1 MTGGGPLLGKRLPH
15 LMYGGDY
22 NPDQWPEEV
31 WSEDVRL
38 MREAGVNLVSLGIF
52 AWSRLE
58 PKEGTFNFEWLD
70 RIMNMLHEGGVSVDL
85 ATATA
90 SPPPWLSHAHP
101 EMLPVLA
108 DGVRLWPGGRQHY
121 CPSSPIYRDATR
133 RLVDALATR
142 YAKHPALVMWHVGN
156 EFACH
161 VPACY
166 CDVSAHAFR
175 EWLKQRY
182 GSLEEL
188 NRAWGTDFW
197 SQRYSS
203 WEEILPPR
211 RTPTW
216 PNPTQQLDF
225 MRFSSDEL
233 LECYEI
239 ERKVLTERTPGIPV
253 TTNFMRFFK
262 PLDYWKWAER
272 EDIVSDDVYQ
282 DPLDPEAGMRSAMAA
297 DLMRSLG
304 RGRPW
309 ILMEQSP
316 NRVNWREVNVPKTPG
331 QMRLWSF
338 QAVARGADGVLFF
351 QWRQSRAGAEK
362 FHSAMVPHGPPQ
374 SSPTWREVVRLGGE
388 LRALDAVCGSRIRAD
403 VAILLDWESWWAL
416 ELPSKP
422 SNRIQQL
429 EQLEAYYR
437 PFFEA
442 NVTADFAR
450 PTDDLSGYKLVVAP
464 SLYLVSDAA
473 AANLCAY
480 VEGGGN
486 LVMSFFSGVVDPN
499 EHIRLGGY
507 PQPFVPML
515 GVQVLD
521 WVPLGDGETLP
532 VRFSD
537 NSEAGAD
544 LWAELLAVQGAEVLA
559 TFAATYLD
567 GHPAVTLNH
576 FGAGTAQYVGT
587 QLDPS
592 ALANSLKAAWTRAGI
607 RPVTEVPRGVE
618 AVRRAVD
625 DGSLLFLLNHGDA
638 SVELAVSGEPV
649 QLSGGSV
656 LTDGRLHLE
665 ARDVAILHE
674 KKVSAP
680 TKAV

>member
-58 PKEGTFNFEWLD
+58 PKEGKFNFEWLD

-156 EFACH
+156 EYACH

-316 NRVNWREVNVPKTPG
+316 NRVNWREVNVPKAPG

>member
-1 MTGGGPLLGKRLPH
+1 MTEGGPLLGKRLPH
-15 LMYGGDY
+15 LLYGGDY

-31 WSEDVRL
+31 WPEDVRL

-58 PKEGTFNFEWLD
+58 PKEGTFDFEWLD

-121 CPSSPIYRDATR
+121 CPSSPVYRDATR

-142 YAKHPALVMWHVGN
+142 YANHPALVMWHVGN
-156 EFACH
+156 EYACH

-166 CDVSAHAFR
+166 CDVSARAFR
-175 EWLKQRY
+175 DWLKQRH
-182 GSLEEL
+182 GTIDEL

-216 PNPTQQLDF
+216 PNPSQHLDF

-239 ERKVLTERTPGIPV
+239 ERRILTVRTPGIPV

-272 EDIVSDDVYQ
+272 EDVVSDDVYQ
-282 DPLDPEAGMRSAMAA
+282 DPLDADAGMRAAMAG

-309 ILMEQSP
+309 VLMEQSP
-316 NRVNWREVNVPKTPG
+316 NRVNWREINAPKAPG
-331 QMRLWSF
+331 QMRLWSL
-338 QAVARGADGVLFF
+338 QAVARGADGVLSF

-362 FHSAMVPHGPPQ
+362 FHSAMVPHGPPE
-374 SSPTWREVVRLGGE
+374 SSPTWREVVRLGAE

-403 VAILLDWESWWAL
+403 VAILIDWESWWAL

-422 SNRIQQL
+422 SNRLQQI

-442 NVTADFAR
+442 NVTVDFAK
-450 PTDDLSGYKLVVAP
+450 PTDDLSGCKLVVAP

-473 AANLCAY
+473 AANLSAY

-486 LVMSFFSGVVDPN
+486 LVMSFFSGIVDPN
-499 EHIRLGGY
+499 DHIRLGGY
-507 PQPFVPML
+507 PQPFVSML
-515 GVQVLD
+515 GLQVLD
-521 WVPLGDGETLP
+521 WVPLGADEVLP
-532 VRFSD
+532 VRFGD
-537 NSEAGAD
+537 GSEARAD
-544 LWAELLAVQGAEVLA
+544 MWAELIAVDGAEVLA

-576 FGAGTAQYVGT
+576 FGGGSAQYVGT
-587 QLDPS
+587 QLDRS
-592 ALANSLKAAWTRAGI
+592 ALAQSLKSAWTRAGI
-607 RPVTEVPRGVE
+607 KPVTEVPAGVE
-618 AVRRAVD
+618 AVRRTVQ

-638 SVELAVSGEPV
+638 SVELAVSGDAV
-649 QLSGGSV
+649 QLSGGSA
-656 LTDGRLHLE
+656 LRSGRIHLE
-665 ARDVAILHE
+665 ARDVTILHE
-674 KKVSAP
+674 KKATAP

>member
-58 PKEGTFNFEWLD
+58 PKEGKFNFEWLD

-156 EFACH
+156 EYACH

-316 NRVNWREVNVPKTPG
+316 NRVNWREVNVPKAPG

-450 PTDDLSGYKLVVAP
+450 PTDDLSDYKLVVAP

-680 TKAV
+680 TKTV